1 MDLVREEGG
10 DRRLVARTVSFGVN
24 GIGVALMVVLFSQ
37 TGGLTGGE
45 VAVAGGTATVSQA
58 ILEAVFGEQAVRGLA
73 SKARSDLLE
82 RIDRLFDSERERF
95 EELLSGAGTIEVAEG
110 LRQLGGQAGA
120 ITI

>member
-1 MDLVREEGG
+1 M
-10 DRRLVARTVSFGVN
+10 VA
-24 GIGVALMVVLFSQ
+24 LFSQ

-82 RIDRLFDSERERF
+82 RIDRLFQLEGERF
-95 EELLSGAGTIEVAEG
+95 ESLLSGAGTMEVAEN
-110 LRQLGGQAGA
+110 LRRLGFQAGA
-120 ITI
+120 ISI